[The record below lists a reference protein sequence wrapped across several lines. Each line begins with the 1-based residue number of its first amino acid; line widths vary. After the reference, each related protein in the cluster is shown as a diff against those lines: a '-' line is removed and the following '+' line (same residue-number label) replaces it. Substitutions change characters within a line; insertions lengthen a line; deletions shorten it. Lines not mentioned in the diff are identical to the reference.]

1 MERAFQR
8 IIIQDGKKYPKD
20 IQKQQTFVEV
30 QLKVIK
36 GIIEKHYKE
45 VESDP

>member
-1 MERAFQR
+1 MERVFQK
-8 IIIQDGKKYPKD
+8 IIIEDGKRTPKD

-30 QLKVIK
+30 QLKVVK
-36 GIIEKHYKE
+36 GIIEKHFKE